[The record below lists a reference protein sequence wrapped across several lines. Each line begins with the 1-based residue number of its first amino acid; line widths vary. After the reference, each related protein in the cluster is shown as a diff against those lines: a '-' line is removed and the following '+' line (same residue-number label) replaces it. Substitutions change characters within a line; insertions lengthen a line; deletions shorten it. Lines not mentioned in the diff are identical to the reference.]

1 VTDRLSFLNALAA
14 LLSKGCTVREALEL
28 LREDGGDKAVARA
41 AALVLDGLNKG
52 SHLAEIFAGTPLP
65 GGTAVAPYIGL
76 LSRTG
81 SILPALTLALAD
93 GKRKRDTASGLTEAL
108 LYPVCVTG
116 LLAILLALLFA
127 EGIPWMSR
135 AGLLHDKAVIAGM
148 HRGVAGATA
157 FLAVSTGTAA
167 CFAGRLL
174 AEKNREY
181 RFWSLLD
188 CLADAGLT
196 FDEALGLCAGAV
208 PLPCTLDDSGY
219 FFDAPELDLF
229 TRTTLRTMRL
239 TGDWQSAF
247 ASIAARKKE
256 ALDSLYAVLAKT
268 AEPLLLAITGIV
280 ILILA
285 LTVFLPVLTANG
297 GFA

>member
-1 VTDRLSFLNALAA
+1 MTDRLSFLNALAA

-52 SHLAEIFAGTPLP
+52 SHLAEIFAENSLP
-65 GGTAVAPYIGL
+65 GGAAISPYIGL

-81 SILPALTLALAD
+81 SILPALTLSLAE
-93 GKRKRDTASGLTEAL
+93 GKRKRDITARMTETL
-108 LYPVCVTG
+108 FYPLCVTG
-116 LLAILLALLFA
+116 LIALLLALLFA

-135 AGLLHDKAVIAGM
+135 AGLLEDIAVLGGM
-148 HRGVAGATA
+148 YRGVTGATV

-174 AEKNREY
+174 AKKNREY

-188 CLADAGLT
+188 CLAGAGLT
-196 FDEALGLCAGAV
+196 FDEALDLCAGSV

-285 LTVFLPVLTANG
+285 LTVFLPVLTVNG